1 MNGTAKILVVDD
13 NPEIHDILGKLFKS
27 RGEDSEIPLFLHADN
42 GKTGLD
48 VLSANPDIDVIILD
62 LNMPVMDG
70 FTFLEHVRADLRFRM
85 IPVCV
90 FSGNREDSTKALSL
104 GAQDFINKP
113 GDYMEIKLRVLNL
126 VESKRRA
133 EASERAKKDFL
144 ANVSHELRTPMHGV
158 MGMMELMRTT
168 ELTTEQS
175 EYIELLEQSAHN
187 MMSMVDSVLNFLQ
200 SENPLHLLPVVPFSL
215 RVLVQESIDRLA
227 PEVKI
232 NGVTLAVD
240 IHPDLPDNLT
250 GLPDKIQLVFHH
262 LLSNAIKFSPSGK
275 VSVSIAP
282 GTREETS
289 VQLRCSV
296 TDTGIGIPPENQSSI
311 FEPFLQGDSS
321 STRKFGGLGIGLSI
335 ASRVVQMMGG
345 SIHVESSPGGGST
358 FRFAITCAIDPAVQ
372 IADAENILTSD

>member
-27 RGEDSEIPLFLHADN
+27 RGEDGETPLCLHADN

-113 GDYMEIKLRVLNL
+113 GDYKEIKLRVLNL

-144 ANVSHELRTPMHGV
+144 SNVSHELRTPMHGV

-175 EYIELLEQSAHN
+175 EYIELLEQSANN
-187 MMSMVDSVLNFLQ
+187 MLNMVDNVLNFLQ

-215 RVLVQESIDRLA
+215 RALVQESIDRLA
-227 PEVKI
+227 PEVKN

-240 IHPDLPDNLT
+240 IHPDLPDNLA
-250 GLPDKIQLVFHH
+250 GLPDKVQLVFHH

-296 TDTGIGIPPENQSSI
+296 IDTGIGIPPENQSSI

-372 IADAENILTSD
+372 IADAENIITSD